1 MAVDIRRVD
10 YFYTTLRDQPGEACH
25 LLAQLASSDV
35 NLLAFGAMPV
45 GPARSQLTLY
55 PESVHRLA
63 AVAEKI
69 GLVLDGPHPAIL
81 VCGDDELGALAGIH
95 QRLADVELGALAGI
109 HQRLAD
115 VKINVYAANGL
126 TDGRGTFG
134 YLIHIKPDDID
145 AALNALT

>member
-95 QRLADVELGALAGI
+95 QRLADV
-109 HQRLAD
+109 
-115 VKINVYAANGL
+115 KINVYAANGL

>member
-95 QRLADVELGALAGI
+95 QRLADV
-109 HQRLAD
+109 
-115 VKINVYAANGL
+115 KINVYAANGL

-134 YLIHIKPDDID
+134 YLIHIKPEDID